1 MIAAV
6 SHDYTPS
13 SWKSSA
19 RSSPL
24 LSYFLP
30 IVARH
35 RPAPCVTYASPST
48 PRPRPPS
55 SSSSSRLPSSP
66 RLLYPAVSIF
76 IFLIAPPPLP
86 PPQPPP
92 PPPPPPSPLFAGQD
106 GAVDEDVLP
115 ATPLAERDRLRISK
129 RLDSSLSPPPLPP
142 LPRAN
147 RFFAYP
153 IVGNPVTP

>member
-35 RPAPCVTYASPST
+35 RPPRTY
-48 PRPRPPS
+48 
-55 SSSSSRLPSSP
+55 
-66 RLLYPAVSIF
+66 
-76 IFLIAPPPLP
+76 APPPLVTAAFLATAP
-86 PPQPPP
+86 LSRSIYLHFLNRSPTPLPPQPPP
-92 PPPPPPSPLFAGQD
+92 PPLPPPPSPLFAGQD

-129 RLDSSLSPPPLPP
+129 RLDSSLSPLHL
-142 LPRAN
+142 LPRTN